1 MKRQAGYTFLIL
13 MVMVTIL
20 AIGLLAAVPIWKTQ
34 VQRESEEELIF
45 RGGQYVEAV
54 RLFQKKNPGRFP
66 ASIEELV
73 EARCLRKPFPDPM
86 TRDGKWDLILQ
97 ADMAS
102 GSGAS
107 ARPGQGGGQ
116 PGRTGSG
123 AAGAP
128 SVSRVFV
135 VPEESLSSI
144 QNPRILGVVSRS
156 QRTSIRLYR
165 DLDVYSDWLFFYGQ
179 TPDSE
184 PDIIRFGRPDK

>member
-1 MKRQAGYTFLIL
+1 MKLRAGYTFLIL
-13 MVMVTIL
+13 MVMITIL

-66 ASIEELV
+66 ASIEEMI
-73 EARCLRKPFPDPM
+73 EARCLRRPFPDPM

-97 ADMAS
+97 ADPA
-102 GSGAS
+102 
-107 ARPGQGGGQ
+107 GGG
-116 PGRTGSG
+116 G
-123 AAGAP
+123 AAGLAGQRAGQAGRGAGSVAGP
-128 SVSRVFV
+128 SVNRVFI
-135 VPEESLSSI
+135 VPEESLDSV

-156 QRTSIRLYR
+156 TRTSIRLYR
-165 DLDVYSDWLFFYGQ
+165 DQDVYSAWLFFYGQ